1 MMSGAIFCAQKRICE
16 LPKMRNRWR
25 KRNFGYSDEK
35 KSKKPCFPLAFCAI
49 YLYNEFILW
58 ARRRLRMGEL
68 IAVLSGKGGA
78 GKTSLCAGV
87 ATALAA
93 AGESVLCI
101 DCDVG
106 LRNLDLALGMA
117 DFGGI
122 SFLDVCRGDYDLS
135 QASAH
140 PVYGNLRFLTAPVNC
155 AAEDVD
161 RLAFSA
167 MLRQARGMFQYIFLD
182 APAGIDAGFR
192 LCAAYADRVILVTNG
207 DRAAIRDAAR
217 AGQMLE
223 LMGKP
228 DVRLVVNRVSK
239 KLFQTMNITVDDV
252 MDEAGLPLLGIIPE
266 DPNVTLAAAFQEPLL
281 RYKKRGAAATA
292 CRRIAK
298 RMIGQPVPISIR

>member
-1 MMSGAIFCAQKRICE
+1 
-16 LPKMRNRWR
+16 
-25 KRNFGYSDEK
+25 
-35 KSKKPCFPLAFCAI
+35 
-49 YLYNEFILW
+49 
-58 ARRRLRMGEL
+58 MGEL
-68 IAVLSGKGGA
+68 IAVLSGKGGT
-78 GKTSLCAGV
+78 GKTSLCAGG
-87 ATALAA
+87 ASALAA
-93 AGESVLCI
+93 AGEAVLCI

-167 MLRQARGMFQYIFLD
+167 MLRQARGMFKYIFLD

-207 DRAAIRDAAR
+207 DRAAIRDASR
-217 AGQMLE
+217 AGELLE
-223 LMGKP
+223 KMGKSQ
-228 DVRLVVNRVSK
+228 VRMVVNRVNV
-239 KLFQTMNITVDDV
+239 KLFKTMGLTVDDV
-252 MDEAGLPLLGIIPE
+252 MDTAALPLLGVVPE
-266 DPNVTLAAAFQEPLL
+266 DPNVTLAAAFEKPLL
-281 RYKKRGAAATA
+281 TVSKKGAAAA
-292 CRRIAK
+292 FRRIAK
-298 RMIGQPVPISIR
+298 RIQGMPVPVSIR